1 MKIPGLALIL
11 LASLLATV
19 TATEKPNII
28 IFLVDD
34 MGLMDT
40 SVPMLADA
48 KGQPERH
55 PLNDWYRTPN
65 MEKLAAQG
73 IRFSNFYAH
82 NTCSPSR
89 VSILTGQNS
98 ARHGTTCWINPHD
111 NNKGT
116 YGPPGWNWTG
126 LKKESVTL
134 PRLLQAAG
142 YKTIHVGKAHF
153 GPKGSEGEDPRNL
166 GFDVNI
172 AGAAMGQPGSYYGS
186 SNYIRAGNEANALPG
201 LEKFHGTDTFLTE
214 ALTLEA
220 NDQIARAVEEKKPF
234 FLHLAHY
241 AAHGPFEADPRFHS
255 RYKNS
260 GKGEKAE
267 AFATLIEGMD
277 KSLGDVM
284 AKVSALGQ
292 AENTLLVF
300 LGDNGSDAPLGDTF
314 GHASSSPLKA
324 MKGTSYE
331 GGTRAPFV
339 AAWLKPDPTNP
350 WQKKLPVAPGAVQP
364 QIGTV
369 MDLYP
374 TLLAL
379 TDTPDAPGHRIDGF
393 DLKPQLDGGRNPAR
407 AETFLSHV
415 PHVHRSSYFSNLVSG
430 DWKVVYHYF
439 INEDSGIPSRPAGAV
454 GAAAKGK
461 RGAASAVRYELYDLK
476 NDPFETTNLADK
488 NPGKLQAM
496 MKELVGDLEAKGA
509 LYPVRD
515 GQELR
520 PQLP

>member
-1 MKIPGLALIL
+1 MKKLIL
-11 LASLLATV
+11 LCAFCVLCGASQA
-19 TATEKPNII
+19 ADRPNIV

-82 NTCSPSR
+82 NMCSPSR

-98 ARHGTTCWINPHD
+98 ARHGTTCWISPQAD
-111 NNKGT
+111 NKGT
-116 YGPPGWNWTG
+116 YGPPDWNWTG

-134 PRLLQAAG
+134 PRLLQTAG

-153 GPKGSEGEDPRNL
+153 GPIGSEGEDPRNL

-172 AGAAMGQPGSYYGS
+172 AGAAMGQPDSYYGS
-186 SNYIRAGNEANALPG
+186 SNYVRAGNEANALPG
-201 LEKFHGTDTFLTE
+201 LEKYHGTDTYLTE

-220 NDQIARAVEEKKPF
+220 NDQMAGAVGEKKPF
-234 FLHLAHY
+234 FLHLSHY
-241 AAHGPFEADPRFHS
+241 AVHSPFEADPRFLAHYQS
-255 RYKNS
+255 S
-260 GKGEKAE
+260 GKPKKAQ
-267 AFATLIEGMD
+267 AFATMIEGMD

-284 AKVSALGQ
+284 DKIASLGQ
-292 AENTLLVF
+292 AENTLLIL
-300 LGDNGSDAPLGDTF
+300 LGDNGSDAPLGDMF
-314 GHASSSPLKA
+314 AHASSAPLRG
-324 MKGTSYE
+324 MKGTCYE
-331 GGTRAPFV
+331 GGTRVPFL
-339 AAWLKPDPTNP
+339 AAWLKPDPANP
-350 WQKKLPVAPGAVQP
+350 WQQKLPIAAGALQQQVGS
-364 QIGTV
+364 I

-379 TDTPDAPGHRIDGF
+379 TGTPDAPGHAVDGV
-393 DLKPQLDGGRNPAR
+393 DLKPQLAGSRNDTR
-407 AETFLSHV
+407 AESFLNHM
-415 PHVHRSSYFSNLVSG
+415 PHMHRSSYFSNLVSG

-439 INEDSGIPSRPAGAV
+439 FTGDTDAPKEGG
-454 GAAAKGK
+454 KGTGTK
-461 RGAASAVRYELYDLK
+461 QKNRGFVSPVRYELYDLK

-488 NPGKLQAM
+488 NPEKLQAM
-496 MKELVGDLEAKGA
+496 IKELVGELEAKGA
-509 LYPVRD
+509 LYPVKD
-515 GQELR
+515 GRELR